1 MQIKIYPISYLLHTH
16 IFVYKHTYKQVYAN
30 TYKIYLSLTLGH
42 FLCFISKNLFSTKKV
57 WKKGISTFIFRFQNN
72 ETDENYY
79 HIMHQHLVKNYANT
93 KIIRYPSSIIVIS
106 KSLFSVFYN
115 SFIIWNNENV
125 KIFDLHL
132 NIFLHFGVPVCF
144 VYRLFYAIMLMQ
156 SPSSINIEVLKS
168 NNYL

>member
-42 FLCFISKNLFSTKKV
+42 FLCFISKNLFSTKKSLKKRNFHFYFPFSKQWNG
-57 WKKGISTFIFRFQNN
+57 WKLLS
-72 ETDENYY
+72 YY
-79 HIMHQHLVKNYANT
+79 EHLVKNYANT

-115 SFIIWNNENV
+115 SFTIWNNENV